1 MTEAEVL
8 AAIREHGIATI
19 DEVEAVVLEPAGELS
34 VVRRATGPATTLREL
49 EAYPAAERAPR
60 A

>member
-1 MTEAEVL
+1 ML